1 MEGRAEGNTEGTME
15 PRMESTMV
23 VKMVIKVTT
32 EANMAAGVGKDDRL
46 LWVSMSLFSA
56 GTEPLIHF
64 LGVTSA
70 LLLPLAFQPS

>member
-1 MEGRAEGNTEGTME
+1 
-15 PRMESTMV
+15 
-23 VKMVIKVTT
+23 
-32 EANMAAGVGKDDRL
+32 MAAGVGKDDRL

-56 GTEPLIHF
+56 ETEPLIHF